1 MTKDILRK
9 ASEENWILITND
21 KGFGERIYRERHPHR
36 GVVLLRLDDERAAN
50 KTKTLGRQ
58 KPLVD
63 CWNPT
68 LASSQ
73 IDSS

>member
-1 MTKDILRK
+1 MDDEDILRK

-50 KTKTLGRQ
+50 KTKTLGR
-58 KPLVD
+58 L
-63 CWNPT
+63 
-68 LASSQ
+68 LESYSSELQ